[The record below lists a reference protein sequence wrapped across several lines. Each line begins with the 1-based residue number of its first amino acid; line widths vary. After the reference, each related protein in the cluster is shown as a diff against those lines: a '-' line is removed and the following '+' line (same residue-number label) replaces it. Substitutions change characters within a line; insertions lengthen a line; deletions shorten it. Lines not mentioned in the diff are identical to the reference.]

1 MSLFGRTLSLV
12 ESACAAV
19 LFTAVMY
26 LDIDSGIVRF
36 ALRVYFMILLFIIAL
51 LGDKC
56 LSLRTK
62 INLLRGR
69 PVTVTSMTGWLRG
82 AQLLKG
88 MYQLRRVPGG
98 MLGGFMLLSA
108 IIALLADLA
117 VSAFVVTSN
126 QQSRCDF
133 TKGLAMNTTT
143 AEYPSMLGTCF
154 LWASVQQ
161 VTSIENGGLMGIY
174 KKADNSTSFAADSD
188 DVIGNWTCQYEGT
201 PHVYDTYLDTD
212 EDIGRLLVE
221 QDLLYGTIWNY
232 YNLSNLD
239 SGLPPSW
246 QTLIVSADAL
256 GSSTEYEGKAG
267 AFNIKAA
274 VDQIDDST
282 TNQKYM
288 QPISCKVHDLTT
300 GGEIVN
306 KILAKMNV
314 PVVLDRWIGGIQ
326 GKLYDGFDSR
336 SSIDLDNPGGVPL
349 NIAWMLNAM
358 TMVAGATNSV
368 NYTSDQGQGCLKP
381 FTRIPPQ
388 VITLL
393 LITTAIGI
401 FFCCYIFWLWLSVHS
416 ASKHYDRKAFAQQA
430 SPMMG
435 PPGRGVDSKEI
446 RDNTPNGLIDWM
458 QHAVHETGTT
468 DNMPKASQLRK
479 WHFNTAHKQ
488 GRGQRLSVMHKSL
501 SASNLNAAYQGAGM
515 GEQGLG
521 VDMGQQS
528 LFRVSM
534 PPQMGLTPPPQYGR
548 NKDYF
553 HVGVHE
559 VR

>member
-1 MSLFGRTLSLV
+1 
-12 ESACAAV
+12 
-19 LFTAVMY
+19 MY
-26 LDIDSGIVRF
+26 VDIDSGIVRF
-36 ALRVYFMILLFIIAL
+36 ALRVYFMILLFVIAL
-51 LGDKC
+51 LGDQC
-56 LSLRTK
+56 LALRTK
-62 INLLRGR
+62 LSLLRGR

-88 MYQLRRVPGG
+88 TYQLRRVPGG
-98 MLGGFMLLSA
+98 ILGGFMLLSA

-117 VSAFVVTSN
+117 VSAFVVTHN

-133 TKGLAMNTTT
+133 TKGLAMNETTS
-143 AEYPSMLGTCF
+143 EYPSLLGTCF
-154 LWASVQQ
+154 LWASAQQ
-161 VTSIENGGLMGIY
+161 VTSMRNGGMMGIY
-174 KKADNSTSFAADSD
+174 KKADNSTNFAADWD
-188 DVIGNWTCQYEGT
+188 DVIGNWTCQYEGP
-201 PHVYDTYLDTD
+201 PHVYNAYLDTD
-212 EDIGRLLVE
+212 HDIIEMLTD
-221 QDLLYGTIWNY
+221 QDLLYGEIRTY
-232 YNLSNLD
+232 YNITNLD

-256 GSSTEYEGKAG
+256 GSSTDYKGKKG
-267 AFNIKAA
+267 AFNFKAA
-274 VDQIDDST
+274 VDQFDDSIT
-282 TNQKYM
+282 RQKHM
-288 QPISCKVHDLTT
+288 QPISCKAHDLTP
-300 GGEIVN
+300 ERKIIN
-306 KILAKMNV
+306 KILAKINV
-314 PVVLDRWIGGIQ
+314 PEMLLKWDGGIQ
-326 GKLYDGFDSR
+326 GKLYDGFDSKY
-336 SSIDLDNPGGVPL
+336 SIDFNNPGAVPL

-358 TMVAGATNSV
+358 TMVAGAANSV
-368 NYTSDQGQGCLKP
+368 NYTSDEGQGCLKP

-401 FFCCYIFWLWLSVHS
+401 FFCVYIFWLWLSVHS

-458 QHAVHETGTT
+458 QHAVHETGTA
-468 DNMPKASQLRK
+468 DNMPKARQLRK

-521 VDMGQQS
+521 ANIGQQS
-528 LFRVSM
+528 LFRMSM
-534 PPQMGLTPPPQYGR
+534 PPETRVTPPPQYGR
-548 NKDYF
+548 KKDYF

-559 VR
+559 VG